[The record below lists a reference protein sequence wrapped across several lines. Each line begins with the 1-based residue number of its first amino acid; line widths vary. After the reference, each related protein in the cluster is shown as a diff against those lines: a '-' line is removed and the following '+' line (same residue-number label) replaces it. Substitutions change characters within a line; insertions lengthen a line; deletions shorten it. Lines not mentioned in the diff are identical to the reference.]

1 MAATGAFQA
10 IRDAAPTLS
19 VGLLT
24 ADLLR
29 LGEEVSLLE
38 KSGARLLHFDIMD
51 GSFCPMLTF
60 GAPVVRAVRS
70 SLFKDVHLM
79 VDEPL
84 HKLPEFVRAGADVVT
99 VHAEAERHIHRVFQE
114 LGSMQNANDPARGL
128 VRGVALDPGTPLE
141 TLDPLLDVVDLILL
155 LAVNPGWSGQRF
167 DAATPRR
174 LERTRRRVED
184 CGRDILLGVDGGV
197 TRDNIRDVADLR
209 PDLIVTGSAVFD
221 GKAPLDNA
229 RFMLE
234 AVAASAAETA
244 RGRGRAQSGST
255 GRRAGAP

>member
-1 MAATGAFQA
+1 MGGTGVFQA

-29 LGEEVSLLE
+29 LGEEISLLE
-38 KSGARLLHFDIMD
+38 KSGARLLHFDVMD

-60 GAPVVRAVRS
+60 GAPVVQAVRS

-79 VDEPL
+79 VDQPL

-99 VHAEAERHIHRVFQE
+99 VHVEAERHIHRVFQE
-114 LGSMQNANDPARGL
+114 LGSMRNVNDPARGL
-128 VRGVALDPGTPLE
+128 VRGLALNPGTPLE
-141 TLDPLLDVVDLILL
+141 TLDPLLDAVDLVLL
-155 LAVNPGWSGQRF
+155 LAVNPGWGGQRF
-167 DAATPRR
+167 DASTPRR
-174 LERTRRRVED
+174 LEQVRRRIEG

-197 TRDNIRDVADLR
+197 TRDNIRDVAGLR

-221 GKAPLDNA
+221 GKTPLENA
-229 RFMLE
+229 KYMLE
-234 AVAASAAETA
+234 AVAASAAETV
-244 RGRGRAQSGST
+244 
-255 GRRAGAP
+255 